1 MVLVMS
7 LLSISRIKAAF
18 DFDTR
23 RFFLTFYSMAKLGQQ
38 FVLATK
44 HAEKIYYISNLLKH
58 PTSVYLF
65 QKIFWTMLTHCLAYS
80 YPYKNGLIKN
90 KKAYFC
96 GHRWMVNLLGF
107 SQNMLSRDCKWRRNR
122 LTGGQKR
129 SWTSSG
135 LEFWFCSLLSCMIYV
150 SKVSYVCF
158 PFLIYMTCRIIS
170 Q

>member
-1 MVLVMS
+1 MNFSVLLKQNKRMVLVMS

-65 QKIFWTMLTHCLAYS
+65 QKIF
-80 YPYKNGLIKN
+80 
-90 KKAYFC
+90 
-96 GHRWMVNLLGF
+96 
-107 SQNMLSRDCKWRRNR
+107 
-122 LTGGQKR
+122 
-129 SWTSSG
+129 
-135 LEFWFCSLLSCMIYV
+135 
-150 SKVSYVCF
+150 
-158 PFLIYMTCRIIS
+158 
-170 Q
+170 

>member
-1 MVLVMS
+1 MVQLLSFTKTKQNKRMVLVMS
-7 LLSISRIKAAF
+7 LFSISRIKAAF

-80 YPYKNGLIKN
+80 YPYKNGLTKN

-107 SQNMLSRDCKWRRNR
+107 FQNMLSRDCKWYRKR

-129 SWTSSG
+129 SWISSG
-135 LEFWFCSLLSCMIYV
+135 FEFCFCSLLAV
-150 SKVSYVCF
+150 WF
-158 PFLIYMTCRIIS
+158 A
-170 Q
+170 